1 MKLAMLLLLSVMSFN
16 SFSSIIYNFE
26 EIEMRNDNDS
36 SRSGLLSGFIQYD
49 SVSNV
54 NSLNFEKLEFIFS
67 FGTET
72 VILSED
78 YLNGISIVDLDDGF
92 FGNTNGDSDEGF
104 EFVFELENYW
114 VTLSNGFFGL
124 GRNDT
129 CFDLEDQGTNDFT
142 VYCAGSLITVTGPD
156 NDATSVNSP
165 GSFALFALA
174 ICGLVGI
181 RARS

>member
-1 MKLAMLLLLSVMSFN
+1 MKLTMLLLLSVMSFN

-36 SRSGLLSGFIQYD
+36 SRSGLFSGFIQYE
-49 SVSNV
+49 SAAHV
-54 NSLNFEKLEFIFS
+54 NSLSFEKFEFVFN
-67 FGTET
+67 FGAET
-72 VILSED
+72 VMLTED
-78 YLNGISIVDLDDGF
+78 YHGAISIVDLDDGF
-92 FGNTNGDSDEGF
+92 FGNSSGNKDEGF

-124 GRNDT
+124 GKNDT
-129 CFDLEDQGTNDFT
+129 CFDLEDQSTNDFT

-156 NDATSVNSP
+156 NNSTSVNSP

-181 RARS
+181 KARS

>member
-36 SRSGLLSGFIQYD
+36 SRSGLFSGFIQYD
-49 SVSNV
+49 SVSKV
-54 NSLNFEKLEFIFS
+54 NSLNFEKFEFIFR

-72 VILSED
+72 VMLTED
-78 YLNGISIVDLDDGF
+78 YLNEISIVNLDDGF
-92 FGNTNGDSDEGF
+92 FGNLSGNKDEGF
-104 EFVFELENYW
+104 EFVFELENHA
-114 VTLSNGFFGL
+114 VTLSNGLFGL
-124 GRNDT
+124 GSNDT
-129 CFDLEDQGTNDFT
+129 CFNLEDQNTNDFT
-142 VYCAGSLITVTGPD
+142 VYCAGSLITVAGPD
-156 NDATSVNSP
+156 NNSTSVNSP